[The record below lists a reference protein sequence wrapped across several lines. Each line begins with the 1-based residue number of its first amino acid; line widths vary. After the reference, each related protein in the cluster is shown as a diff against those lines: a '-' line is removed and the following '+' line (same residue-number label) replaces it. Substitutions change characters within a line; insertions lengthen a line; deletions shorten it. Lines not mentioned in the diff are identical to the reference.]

1 MSDATADAPVYETAE
16 PKKASKL
23 PLLIGLVLALAG
35 GGGGFYAAWS
45 GLLPFGGSAASKEAD
60 HGAPAEA
67 DGGSHANAHDSDAPM
82 PDARVAFVELPQ
94 LIISM
99 GRTSDMHHLRFQA
112 SLEVAP
118 DHAGEVETLKPRVID
133 VLNSYLR
140 ALRPAD
146 IEAPGALIR
155 IRGQMLRRIQLV
167 AGEDRVRDLLVMEF
181 VLN

>member
-1 MSDATADAPVYETAE
+1 MSDATADAPVDETAE

-45 GLLPFGGSAASKEAD
+45 GLLPFGGAATNGGAAHD
-60 HGAPAEA
+60 APAGAE
-67 DGGSHANAHDSDAPM
+67 GGAHDTGASM
-82 PDARVAFVELPQ
+82 PDAHVAFIELPQ
-94 LIISM
+94 LVISM

-118 DHAGEVETLKPRVID
+118 DHAGEVETLKPRVVD